1 MLSFISSL
9 SPSSEAFAI
18 FITEN
23 HDYNN
28 RNSVVPK
35 AVAQKI
41 DSFLRVLKNKKNNEQ
56 INSFDISDKQKCF
69 IINVKSTDKRVAP
82 EEIGGSFFSY
92 VKKFKDVENVEIFI
106 DSLNFNKEK
115 LINFFSEFIFG
126 FNLKSYT
133 FNKYKTLDKK
143 NIDKKIDIKI
153 ISSFKKEIE
162 SSYTYYDCVKE
173 GVFLTRNLVSEP
185 PNILTPKSYVQEIK
199 KLSKLGL
206 KIKIYDEKEMKKI
219 GLNALL
225 GVGQGSI
232 NESYLVTIEWNGKN
246 NSKQKPLAFVGK
258 GVCFDTGG
266 ISLKPAR
273 FMEEM
278 KYDMAGSAVVVGL
291 LKSFALRKA
300 KINAVGVVG
309 LVENMPGGNAQ
320 RPGDIVK
327 SFSGKTIE
335 ILNTDAEG
343 RLVLADALT
352 FTEKKFKP
360 KFIIDLATLTG
371 AIIVS
376 LGEEY
381 AGLFSND
388 DELSKNIFN
397 ASKKVNEK
405 VWRLPLDKNYDKL
418 MDSKIADVQN
428 INYAG
433 GAGSITAAQFL
444 QRFILEKTP
453 WAHLDI
459 AGMAFSKKAANL
471 NPGGATG
478 FGVRLLNKLVKEYY
492 E

>member
-1 MLSFISSL
+1 MLSFTSSF
-9 SPSSEAFAI
+9 STSS
-18 FITEN
+18 
-23 HDYNN
+23 
-28 RNSVVPK
+28 
-35 AVAQKI
+35 
-41 DSFLRVLKNKKNNEQ
+41 DSFAVFVTEKFELKDSKKLLSKESSDK
-56 INSFDISDKQKCF
+56 INSFLKILKRENVKEEINSIDISENKKCF
-69 IINVKSTDKRVAP
+69 IIKVKNKYENNYP
-82 EEIGGSFFSY
+82 EETGGTFFSY
-92 VKKFKDVENVEIFI
+92 VKSFKNVNSVDFYF
-106 DSLNFNKEK
+106 DTLNQEKNKLVK
-115 LINFFSEFIFG
+115 YLSEFIFG

-133 FNKYKTLDKK
+133 FNKYKTQDIKK
-143 NIDKKIDIKI
+143 NNRKISYKI
-153 ISSFKKEIE
+153 ITSYKNDIE
-162 SSYTYYDCVKE
+162 NNYQYFNAVKE
-173 GVFLTRNLVSEP
+173 GVFLTRDLVSEP
-185 PNILTPKSYVQEIK
+185 PNILNPKNYVSEIK

-206 KIKIYDEKEMKKI
+206 KIKVYDEKQLKKL

-225 GVGQGSI
+225 GVGQGSA
-232 NESYLVTIEWNGKN
+232 NESYLVSIEWNGNKK
-246 NSKQKPLAFVGK
+246 SKTNPLAFVGK

-291 LKSFALRKA
+291 LKSLALRKA

-343 RLVLADALT
+343 RLVLADALS
-352 FTEKKFKP
+352 FTEKKYKP

-371 AIIVS
+371 AIIIS

-381 AGLFSND
+381 AGLFSNND
-388 DELSKNIFN
+388 DLSKKIFE
-397 ASKKVNEK
+397 ASNNVNEK
-405 VWRLPLDKNYDKL
+405 VWRLPLHKNYDRL
-418 MDSKIADVQN
+418 MNSTVADVQN

-444 QRFILEKTP
+444 QRFILQKTP

-459 AGMAFSKKAANL
+459 AGMAFSKKAASL

-478 FGVRLLNKLVKEYY
+478 FGIRLLNNLIKEYY